1 MPVIT
6 STPSGTD
13 ALCRLFVGADR
24 IWLPSDI
31 CSSVTDGCAVSGI
44 RVSHYPVI
52 RAWETDGD
60 RYDFSD
66 VDDCELVV
74 VSDLFN
80 FRSIHLPSCS
90 GMKIVLD
97 LAHCSFAT
105 AAYYLEKI
113 LEESVD
119 IQLVGIVFSFGRGK
133 FLRKGGGGCLVTGV
147 EKANLDQILSIQAKL
162 ESEFGT
168 VGPYQ
173 DCDLREKFAVQEVRT
188 NATSTRMVVRPEDFV
203 SAQEKIEELRKIWKL
218 DISDGIYDHLS
229 EKRVSEFYVWKRT

>member
-1 MPVIT
+1 MIT
-6 STPSGTD
+6 STSSGTD
-13 ALCRLFVGADR
+13 ALCRLFAGAGR

-31 CSSVTDGCAVSGI
+31 CSSVTDGCAVAGI
-44 RVSHYPVI
+44 QASHYPVT
-52 RAWETDGD
+52 RAWDTGGD

-66 VDDCELVV
+66 VGDCELIV

-105 AAYYLEKI
+105 GAYYLEKI
-113 LEESVD
+113 LEQGID
-119 IQLVGIVFSFGRGK
+119 IQLVGIVFSFGRGT

-147 EKANLDQILSIQAKL
+147 EKATPDQIAGMQAGL

-168 VGPYQ
+168 AGPYE
-173 DCDLREKFAVQEVRT
+173 DCDLHGKFAIQEVHT
-188 NATSTRMVVRPEDFV
+188 NATSTRMVVRPDDFV
-203 SAQEKIEELRKIWKL
+203 SAQEKIEELRKVWKL

-229 EKRVSEFYVWKRT
+229 GKRASEFYVWKRT